1 MPKFAILLMI
11 LLLSGVNAHAA
22 EALRLA
28 PGASAPVELTENP
41 STGYSWRI
49 DADASAGLEH
59 VAIVDGGHQRGAD
72 MPGAPGIHR
81 WTVRALSPGETII
94 VFAYQRPWE
103 PAAVETRQVTIE
115 VRKQR

>member
-1 MPKFAILLMI
+1 MPKFAPLLTA
-11 LLLSGVNAHAA
+11 LLLWGVNAHAA
-22 EALRLA
+22 EVLRLA

-59 VAIVDGGHQRGAD
+59 VAIVDGGHRRGAN
-72 MPGAPGIHR
+72 MPGAPGTHR
-81 WTVRALSPGETII
+81 WTVRGVSPGETTI

-103 PAAVETRQVTIE
+103 PAPVETRQVTIE
-115 VRKQR
+115 VQKGK